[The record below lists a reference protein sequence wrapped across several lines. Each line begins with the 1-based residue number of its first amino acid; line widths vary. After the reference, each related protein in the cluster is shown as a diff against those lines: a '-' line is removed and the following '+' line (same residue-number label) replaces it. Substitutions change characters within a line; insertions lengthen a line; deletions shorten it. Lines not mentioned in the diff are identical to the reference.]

1 MAAERS
7 MTEHEQWLVGQGKRE
22 LAEQMRDLRGR
33 FHEGD
38 LVELIDDARAGAHVP
53 KGDLPDEF
61 MANVTY
67 KLHDLCGLFL
77 RFKKDDNR
85 SLWRVSSAPFSRLP
99 YQTAH
104 SRFFQPV
111 ARDTAVPT
119 KIAALS
125 TVFEKLQGD
134 QVRGLKRKLEE
145 TTLAMER
152 ASMEREDF
160 AQGNAVV
167 YPYLSP
173 PQTWRS
179 NNSNMCRT
187 MNERNDTIESV
198 VNIVRGADGGT
209 AQDQEDALAQIRIEL
224 QAMYEGESEEGESEE
239 MGDEPEVEM
248 VT

>member
-1 MAAERS
+1 
-7 MTEHEQWLVGQGKRE
+7 MTEHERRLVGQGNRE

-33 FHEGD
+33 FCKGD
-38 LVELIDDARAGAHVP
+38 FVELIDEARAGAHVP

-85 SLWRVSSAPFSRLP
+85 SLWRVSSAPGSRLP

-160 AQGNAVV
+160 AQGNAVHDGTGV
-167 YPYLSP
+167 
-173 PQTWRS
+173 TWRQWDAIQEDGLE
-179 NNSNMCRT
+179 T
-187 MNERNDTIESV
+187 LQESLA
-198 VNIVRGADGGT
+198 IQEAYWT
-209 AQDQEDALAQIRIEL
+209 AQ
-224 QAMYEGESEEGESEE
+224 
-239 MGDEPEVEM
+239 
-248 VT
+248 

>member
-1 MAAERS
+1 
-7 MTEHEQWLVGQGKRE
+7 MTEHERRLVGQGNRE

-33 FHEGD
+33 FCKGD
-38 LVELIDDARAGAHVP
+38 FVELIDEARAGAHVP

-160 AQGNAVV
+160 AQGNAVHDGTGV
-167 YPYLSP
+167 
-173 PQTWRS
+173 TWRQWDAIQEDHLE
-179 NNSNMCRT
+179 T
-187 MNERNDTIESV
+187 LQESLA
-198 VNIVRGADGGT
+198 IQEAYWT
-209 AQDQEDALAQIRIEL
+209 AQ
-224 QAMYEGESEEGESEE
+224 
-239 MGDEPEVEM
+239 
-248 VT
+248 